1 MTIGIAYVDG
11 PRLARSLFAAAD
23 WVAAGRD
30 EINRINVF
38 PVPDGDTGTNFS
50 LTLRAVADALR
61 ALGDAPLPDTA
72 RTMARAAVLGARGNS
87 GMMLAHFLM
96 GFAESVGDRPA
107 ATTRDVAAALRQGAD
122 RLYESLDD
130 PREGTILTVAR
141 EAAAAAE
148 RAAAETGDVGE
159 FMRRLLAEG
168 EAALARTPELMAV
181 LKEAGVV
188 DAGGKG
194 FVRMIEGVVRYIE
207 GDPILPLADPNGAS
221 PSAVQVPAATVEIAA
236 ERDFQFCTE
245 VLVRGEQ
252 LPPANEVRAAMHG
265 FGGSVV
271 VAVMSDILKVHVHT
285 DTPEAVFSYA
295 ARWGRVETTKADD
308 MRAQHRR
315 LAHVDR
321 RPVAVVTDSSS
332 DLADSILDRHHIAI
346 VPLQVVFGNET
357 FRDRVELRPDEF
369 YRRLRTARDL
379 PTTSQPTPAEF
390 VRVLRD
396 ARSEAD
402 EVVAVLLSGS
412 LSGTYASAQ
421 ASVRAA
427 GISGVHLVDS
437 RSASLGVGML
447 ALRGAELAESGW
459 PAAEIA
465 AELER
470 VRGQAGMLLTVDR
483 YDNLLRSGR
492 VSRGKAWIAGML
504 DVKPILSLDPEGRV
518 IPVDRVRGRDQLVP
532 RVLALLEKRLTPRPR
547 VVRFGVVHT
556 VAPEM
561 AERVRTALVAAYRP
575 RDCFVTLA
583 TGVLGTHVGEGAWA
597 IFYQVEDG
605 TPARLDTATAGAEG
619 STRMQ
624 ERIAR

>member
-1 MTIGIAYVDG
+1 MMIGIAYVDG

-96 GFAESVGDRPA
+96 GFAESLGDRPA

-168 EAALARTPELMAV
+168 EIALARTPELMAL

-188 DAGGKG
+188 DAGGMG

-207 GDPILPLADPNGAS
+207 GDPILPLADANGSDAS
-221 PSAVQVPAATVEIAA
+221 TVQVPAAAVEIAA

-315 LAHVDR
+315 LAHTDR
-321 RPVAVVTDSSS
+321 RPVAIVTDSSA
-332 DLADSILDRHHIAI
+332 DLADSVLDRHHIAI

-357 FRDRVELRPDEF
+357 FRDRVELRPEEF
-369 YRRLRTARDL
+369 YRRLRTAREL

-402 EVVAVLLSGS
+402 EVVGVLLSSS

-465 AELER
+465 VELER
-470 VRGQAGMLLTVDR
+470 VRRQAGMLLTVDR

-518 IPVDRVRGRDQLVP
+518 VPVDRVRGREQLVP

-556 VAPEM
+556 EAPEM
-561 AERVRTALVAAYRP
+561 AERVHTALVAAYRP

-605 TPARLDTATAGAEG
+605 TPARLDAATAGAEG
-619 STRMQ
+619 SARMQ